1 MKIPWIIA
9 AITSALAVGL
19 WMQAPTVVTKEVPVE
34 VIKTVTKE
42 VPVEVVKIVTKEVPV
57 EVIKEVEKPLP
68 EIYKTALETYLK
80 FSGAKFAEN
89 QGGVLKGVKSLKV
102 QVVVADAVKNDI
114 SSSTIK
120 NKIELELRKL
130 GVPIDDNSD
139 VSLCYFFEVMKRD
152 SSEILAYD
160 TTLTVIELVTLPR
173 ETGYIK
179 NTVTIWDSSSF
190 GSVGKDNV
198 IQIADLYDNKLS
210 AFLNDYL
217 TANPRVAN

>member
-1 MKIPWIIA
+1 
-9 AITSALAVGL
+9 
-19 WMQAPTVVTKEVPVE
+19 MQAPTVVTKEVPVE

-120 NKIELELRKL
+120 NKIELELRKI
-130 GVPIDDNSD
+130 GVQIDDNSD
-139 VSLCYFFEVMKRD
+139 VSLGYFLEVMKRD
-152 SSEILAYD
+152 GSETLAFS
-160 TTLTVIELVTLPR
+160 TNLSVMQPVTLPR

-179 NTVTIWDSSSF
+179 YMANIWDQSTL
-190 GSVGKDNV
+190 GTVGKSNV
-198 IQIADLYDNKLS
+198 KQLANDYDDKLS

-217 TANPRVAN
+217 TANPRAAN

>member
-1 MKIPWIIA
+1 
-9 AITSALAVGL
+9 
-19 WMQAPTVVTKEVPVE
+19 MQAPTVVTKEVPVE

-57 EVIKEVEKPLP
+57 EVVKEVKVEVIKEVEKPLP
-68 EIYKTALETYLK
+68 EIYNIALGAYLNY
-80 FSGAKFAEN
+80 SGAKFAAN

-102 QVVVADAVKNDI
+102 YVGVADEIKNDI

-120 NKIELELRKL
+120 NKIELELRKI
-130 GVPIDDNSD
+130 GVQIDDNAD
-139 VSLCYFFEVMKRD
+139 VSLGYFLEVMKRD
-152 SSEILAYD
+152 GSETLAFS
-160 TTLTVIELVTLPR
+160 TNLSVMQPVTLPR

-179 NTVTIWDSSSF
+179 YMATIWNQSSF
-190 GSVGKDNV
+190 GTVGKNNV
-198 IQIADLYDNKLS
+198 RQMANYYDDMLT

>member
-1 MKIPWIIA
+1 MKISWIIA
-9 AITSALAVGL
+9 AITSTLAVGL

-42 VPVEVVKIVTKEVPV
+42 VPVEV
-57 EVIKEVEKPLP
+57 IKEVEKPLP
-68 EIYKTALETYLK
+68 EIYKTALGAYLNY
-80 FSGAKFAEN
+80 SGAKFVAN
-89 QGGVLKGVKSLKV
+89 MGGVLKGVKSVKV
-102 QVVVADAVKNDI
+102 YVGVADEVKNDI

-130 GVPIDDNSD
+130 GVRIDDNPD
-139 VSLCYFFEVMKRD
+139 VFLSYYLETMKRD
-152 SSEILAYD
+152 EFEYLVYVSTLAV
-160 TTLTVIELVTLPR
+160 TQIVTLPR

>member
-1 MKIPWIIA
+1 MGA
-9 AITSALAVGL
+9 
-19 WMQAPTVVTKEVPVE
+19 
-34 VIKTVTKE
+34 
-42 VPVEVVKIVTKEVPV
+42 
-57 EVIKEVEKPLP
+57 
-68 EIYKTALETYLK
+68 YLNY
-80 FSGAKFAEN
+80 SGAKFAEN

-102 QVVVADAVKNDI
+102 SVIVADAVKNDI

-152 SSEILAYD
+152 SLEILAFD

-179 NTVTIWDSSSF
+179 YMANIWNQSTL
-190 GSVGKDNV
+190 GTVGKGNV
-198 IQIADLYDNKLS
+198 KQLANDYDDKLS

-217 TANPRVAN
+217 TANPRAAN